1 LIDKALRT
9 YERSTW
15 QLINPMKCSMMFGVG
30 CPVSAQDKVKEI
42 LNMSNITSEEK
53 YLGLPTPEGR
63 MNKDKFVTMKE
74 RLIKRLTNWERRI
87 CLQGQKK

>member
-1 LIDKALRT
+1 
-9 YERSTW
+9 
-15 QLINPMKCSMMFGVG
+15 MKCSMMFGVG
-30 CPVSAQDKVKEI
+30 CPVSAQDTVKEI

-63 MNKDKFVTMKE
+63 MNKYKFVTMKE